1 MSRLSYVLPLATD
14 YPLLNV
20 FWTILMIVGFV
31 VWIWLLIMIFADV
44 FSRHDISGW
53 AKAGW
58 VIFVIVL
65 PLLGV
70 LVYLISQSRGM
81 AERGAKQQQAAQS
94 QFDDYVRS
102 VASGPAAEIEKAKGL
117 LDNGTIS
124 QAEFDAIK
132 ARALSA
138 QVGGAGGTATA

>member
-53 AKAGW
+53 AKAAW

-70 LVYLISQSRGM
+70 LVYLITQTRGM
-81 AERGAKQQQAAQS
+81 AERGAKQQAAAQS

-102 VASGPAAEIEKAKGL
+102 VAGGPAAEIEKAKGL
-117 LDNGTIS
+117 LDKGAIS

-132 ARALSA
+132 QRALSSA
-138 QVGGAGGTATA
+138 GGAGGAATA